1 MPAFAEV
8 ATLAEVTT
16 KDTEHTKNDTW
27 EGYSSRDFGL
37 DAIATGPSLR
47 PRKPA
52 LVLSVLLVVA
62 ATLGAAQFG
71 GAFST
76 LSAKPFG
83 AFLTKALP
91 FAEPSA
97 SAFGTSGGVLLR
109 FAMPGEQIQYPL
121 DVHGDPSGL
130 QYEWI
135 RLGETVPTGAPR
147 ALIGADVRVPMK
159 AGFYRL
165 ALVRGD
171 QIRTVDGLTLAV
183 LVPFK
188 EKEGTMLNGYKIGT
202 YLAER
207 IGGKQDPPRGFLEIT
222 ERDVDL
228 PISKHLK
235 VGDFLNHDSQEM
247 WPRYAAVSPRLLDK
261 LELVITEIKRWH
273 GSASELNLALDVHS
287 GFRSPSHN
295 SRIARAARD
304 SQHQYGDA
312 ADLALDAN
320 GDGQYT
326 SMDSRMVG
334 LAVEIVELK
343 HPELV
348 GGLGVYTS
356 GHARTTYV
364 HIDARGTRARWR
376 G

>member
-1 MPAFAEV
+1 MTA
-8 ATLAEVTT
+8 LAEVTT
-16 KDTEHTKNDTW
+16 ENSKDTSDDDW
-27 EGYSSRDFGL
+27 RGYSSRDFGL
-37 DAIATGPSLR
+37 DGIGADTRARPRTPAILFSALFLAIATL
-47 PRKPA
+47 
-52 LVLSVLLVVA
+52 A
-62 ATLGAAQFG
+62 AVQFG
-71 GAFST
+71 GG
-76 LSAKPFG
+76 LSLSVKPFG
-83 AFLTKALP
+83 TYLTKALP

-121 DVHGDPSGL
+121 DVHGDPAGL

-135 RLGETVPTGAPR
+135 RLGETVPAEAPR
-147 ALIGADVRVPMK
+147 LLMGADVRGPMK

-171 QIRTVDGLTLAV
+171 QRRTVEGLTLAV

-207 IGGKQDPPRGFLEIT
+207 ISGKQEPPRGFLEIT
-222 ERDVDL
+222 AQDVDL
-228 PISKHLK
+228 PITKHLK
-235 VGDFLNHDSQEM
+235 VGDFLSHDNQEM

-261 LELVITEIKRWH
+261 LELVITEITRWH
-273 GSASELNLALDVHS
+273 GSASPLNLALDVHS
-287 GFRSPSHN
+287 GFRAPAHN

-312 ADLALDAN
+312 ADVAIDAN
-320 GDGQYT
+320 GDGKYT
-326 SMDSRMVG
+326 AMDSRMVG

>member
-1 MPAFAEV
+1 MPV
-8 ATLAEVTT
+8 LAEVTT
-16 KDTEHTKNDTW
+16 KNTKNGDW

-37 DAIATGPSLR
+37 DAIPADTAFR

-52 LVLSVLLVVA
+52 ILLSALFLA
-62 ATLGAAQFG
+62 IATLGAVQFG
-71 GAFST
+71 GGLSPFSV
-76 LSAKPFG
+76 KPFG
-83 AFLTKALP
+83 TYLTKALP
-91 FAEPSA
+91 PAEPSA

-135 RLGETVPTGAPR
+135 RLGETVPTEVQR
-147 ALIGADVRVPMK
+147 LLIGANVRVPIK

-165 ALVRGD
+165 ALVRGE
-171 QIRTVDGLTLAV
+171 QRRTVEGLTLAV

-188 EKEGTMLNGYKIGT
+188 EKEGTMLNGYRIGT
-202 YLAER
+202 YLAEK
-207 IGGKQDPPRGFLEIT
+207 IGGNQEPPRGFLEIT

-228 PISKHLK
+228 PISKHLR
-235 VGDFLNHDSQEM
+235 VGDFLSHDNQET

-261 LELVITEIKRWH
+261 LELVITEITRWH
-273 GSASELNLALDVHS
+273 GSATPISLALDVHS
-287 GFRSPSHN
+287 GFRAPAHN

-312 ADLALDAN
+312 ADVAMDAN
-320 GDGQYT
+320 GDGKYT
-326 SMDSRMVG
+326 AMDSRMVG